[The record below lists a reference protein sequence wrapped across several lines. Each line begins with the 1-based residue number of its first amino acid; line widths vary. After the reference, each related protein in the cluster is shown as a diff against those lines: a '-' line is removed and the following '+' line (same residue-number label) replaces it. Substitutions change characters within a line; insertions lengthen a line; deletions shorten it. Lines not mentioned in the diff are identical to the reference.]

1 MTDARR
7 DGGRAPTDPPA
18 SGLQIGVS
26 VTALV
31 VTGLL
36 GLAFSAIDLVLMLFV
51 GGIDVPNGRT
61 DVTASRVSMG
71 LLLLVATVL
80 WWSGVVVTTRA
91 VGRKRT
97 GLGPAFG
104 FGLGSLLPH
113 LSAWGI
119 GNGS

>member
-1 MTDARR
+1 VTD
-7 DGGRAPTDPPA
+7 GREPADPPA
-18 SGLQIGVS
+18 TGLQIGLS

-36 GLAFSAIDLVLMLFV
+36 GLVFSVVDLVLMLFV
-51 GGIDVPNGRT
+51 GGIDVSNGRT
-61 DVTASRVSMG
+61 DVTASRISMG
-71 LLLLVATVL
+71 LLLLVATAL
-80 WWSGVVVTTRA
+80 WWTGVVMTTRS

-97 GLGPAFG
+97 GIGPAFG

-113 LSAWGI
+113 LSIWGI

>member
-1 MTDARR
+1 VTD
-7 DGGRAPTDPPA
+7 GREPADPPA
-18 SGLQIGVS
+18 TGLQIGLS

-36 GLAFSAIDLVLMLFV
+36 GLVFSVVDLVLMLFV
-51 GGIDVPNGRT
+51 GGIDVSNGRT
-61 DVTASRVSMG
+61 DVTASRISMG
-71 LLLLVATVL
+71 LLLLVATAL
-80 WWSGVVVTTRA
+80 WWTGVVMTTRS

-97 GLGPAFG
+97 GFGPAFG

-113 LSAWGI
+113 LSIWGI